1 MTLQQTDAQRVGE
14 RVFHRVGIYGGAFD
28 PPHLAHYALAQS
40 AITQLQLDVLHILP
54 TGSAWHK
61 TRVVSSGAQHRLAMT
76 HLAFDDLPH
85 ALVDDREIRR
95 AGATYTVDTLWELR
109 EQYADAQLFLVMGA
123 DQLAAFSSWH
133 RYQEIVQIATIS
145 VAARAYSTLTMASFS
160 PEIGLKMLNAK
171 PGTIQPVQIDMP
183 AMPISATEI
192 RARASRCEPIDHLV
206 KPALARYIATHHLYQ
221 NT

>member
-1 MTLQQTDAQRVGE
+1 MNVPAAAVQRI
-14 RVFHRVGIYGGAFD
+14 GIYGGAFD
-28 PPHLAHYALAQS
+28 PPHLAHLALAEV

-76 HLAFDDLPH
+76 HLAFDDLPK

-95 AGATYTVDTLWELR
+95 VGATYTIDTLLELR
-109 EQYADAQLFLVMGA
+109 EQYPDAKLFLVMGA

-133 RYQEIVQIATIS
+133 RYREIAQIATIS
-145 VAARAYSTLTMASFS
+145 VAARAYSTLATAIFS
-160 PEIGLKMLNAK
+160 PEIGLKMSNAK
-171 PGTIQPVQIDMP
+171 PGTIEPVQIDMP
-183 AMPISATEI
+183 PVPISATEI
-192 RARASRCEPIDHLV
+192 RKRASRSEPIDHLV
-206 KPALARYIATHHLYQ
+206 KPALARYIATYHLYQ

>member
-1 MTLQQTDAQRVGE
+1 MPAGQRIGQRVGQ
-14 RVFHRVGIYGGAFD
+14 RVGIFGGAFD
-28 PPHLAHYALAQS
+28 PPHLAHYALAQA
-40 AITQLQLDVLHILP
+40 AIAQLQLDVLHILP

-61 TRVVSSGAQHRLAMT
+61 TRVVSSGADHRLAMA

-95 AGATYTVDTLWELR
+95 AGATYTIDTLLELR
-109 EQYADAQLFLVMGA
+109 EQYPDAQLFLVMGA
-123 DQLAAFSSWH
+123 DQLAAFDSWH
-133 RYQEIVQIATIS
+133 QHQKIAEIATLS
-145 VAARAYSTLTMASFS
+145 VAARAYSTLATASFS

-171 PGTIQPVQIDMP
+171 PGTIEPVQIAMP
-183 AMPISATEI
+183 TMPISATEI
-192 RARASRCEPIDHLV
+192 RARASRSEPIDHLV